1 VGQQPVQMASL
12 ENQPMPAPIAAEPV
26 AAPAPGST
34 WIVQIGAAPTE
45 AGASTLLTGAAS
57 NLPALGAMKSYVER
71 FEKSGQVFYRARFA
85 GFDGRDDATAMCT
98 ELKKA
103 KMSCLA
109 MQS

>member
-1 VGQQPVQMASL
+1 MASL
-12 ENQPMPAPIAAEPV
+12 ETQPMPAPIA

-45 AGASTLLTGAAS
+45 AGASTLLGNAAAKLS
-57 NLPALGAMKSYVER
+57 ALGAMKSYVER
-71 FEKSGQVFYRARFA
+71 FEKSGQVFYRARFD
-85 GFDGRDDATAMCT
+85 GFSGRDDATAMCT